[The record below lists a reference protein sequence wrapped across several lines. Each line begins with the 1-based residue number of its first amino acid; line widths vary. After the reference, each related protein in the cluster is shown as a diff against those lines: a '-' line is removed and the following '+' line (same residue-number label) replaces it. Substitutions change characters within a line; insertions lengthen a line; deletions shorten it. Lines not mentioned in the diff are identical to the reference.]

1 MTVEMIKTRI
11 NNTWTLLL
19 PAHRAARPE
28 WNTGWER
35 ERLQSMNANI
45 WPGATVY
52 DIGTEEGD
60 ISALLARWCANGDE
74 EKGSGSLYL
83 FEPNQ
88 RVWPNVKAIFE
99 ANELKPPAGAWTGF
113 VGPEQRDAVI
123 DSWRLDEDGWISD
136 GWPSCADGPII
147 GDHGFLNICERPD
160 VPVVSIDWLVQ
171 HDVAEAPHVITMDVE
186 GAELEVLRGA
196 ESVLRTHR
204 PLVYVSVHEEFLRE
218 MYNSSASEVFQ
229 YMLGLGYKID
239 VIAVDHETHAVFYCP
254 TGTHYEPMQ

>member
-11 NNTWTLLL
+11 NGRWDLLL
-19 PAHRAARPE
+19 PKHRAARPE
-28 WNTGWER
+28 WNTGWEV
-35 ERLQSMNANI
+35 ERLDSMHRNI

-60 ISALLARWCANGDE
+60 ISALLALWCANGGTSM
-74 EKGSGSLYL
+74 GSGSLYL

-99 ANELKPPAGAWTGF
+99 ANGLKPPAGAWTGF
-113 VGPEQRDAVI
+113 VGPERRDAVI
-123 DSWRLDEDGWISD
+123 DSWRLDEDEWVSD

-171 HDVAEAPHVITMDVE
+171 HGVAEVPHVITMDVE
-186 GAELEVLRGA
+186 GAEWEVLKGA
-196 ESVLRTHR
+196 ENVMAAHKPIIYTSIH
-204 PLVYVSVHEEFLRE
+204 PEFMSQ
-218 MYNSSASEVFQ
+218 MYGQHANDMKDW
-229 YMLGLGYKID
+229 MLDRGYEFKILGW
-239 VIAVDHETHAVFYCP
+239 DHEWHLGWAHA
-254 TGTHYEPMQ
+254 GGRQLL